1 MTSGN
6 LLAFGDVRVD
16 LAAERVWRRD
26 ELVELEPKAFEV
38 LRHLLHNP
46 DRLISKQ
53 ELFDTVWERTAV
65 TDNALTRVVAQ
76 LRRAIGDDA
85 RDARYIETVPTRGY
99 RFIGRIERLAGAG
112 RTCDSF
118 LARQEAAEEQP
129 RRPRPPDPPCRRG
142 PRDGG

>member
-46 DRLISKQ
+46 DRLVSKQ

-76 LRRAIGDDA
+76 APARAWRRRPGRALYRDGADA
-85 RDARYIETVPTRGY
+85 RLPVHRPDRAAD
-99 RFIGRIERLAGAG
+99 AGAG
-112 RTCDSF
+112 ATPDDRAMGS
-118 LARQEAAEEQP
+118 AADAGEP
-129 RRPRPPDPPCRRG
+129 AA
-142 PRDGG
+142 

>member
-1 MTSGN
+1 MTYASISRPNGCG
-6 LLAFGDVRVD
+6 GD
-16 LAAERVWRRD
+16 D

-76 LRRAIGDDA
+76 LRRALGDDA

-99 RFIGRIERLAGAG
+99 RFIGRIERLHRRRLRVRRSFGYVHSRVRRRLTKPRGA
-112 RTCDSF
+112 
-118 LARQEAAEEQP
+118 AAAERTDQEGAV
-129 RRPRPPDPPCRRG
+129 PPSS
-142 PRDGG
+142 

>member
-16 LAAERVWRRD
+16 LAAERVWRGG

-46 DRLISKQ
+46 DRLVSKQ

-76 LRRAIGDDA
+76 LRRALGDDA
-85 RDARYIETVPTRGY
+85 RDAHYIETVPTRGY
-99 RFIGRIERLAGAG
+99 RFIAPLERLPAAAATDQTNREGAAPSKQIETLSLG
-112 RTCDSF
+112 ERV
-118 LARQEAAEEQP
+118 RV
-129 RRPRPPDPPCRRG
+129 RG
-142 PRDGG
+142 W

>member
-1 MTSGN
+1 M
-6 LLAFGDVRVD
+6 
-16 LAAERVWRRD
+16 AAD

-46 DRLISKQ
+46 DRLVSKQ

-99 RFIGRIERLAGAG
+99 RFIGRIEPVAGAEG
-112 RTCDSF
+112 RADSS
-118 LARQEAAEEQP
+118 LTRQEAAEEVQRVNVAQGTALEGAAP
-129 RRPRPPDPPCRRG
+129 SEKVPLPWGEGLARG
-142 PRDGG
+142 LGISAR